1 MRCYDTGSPFVIS
14 TILGMAQPIIPPVLE
29 NFSSTACDMLEQYCI
44 SGKEEL
50 NAETYSCSRTF
61 DEFSTPHDGM
71 TSVPVSQDLAV
82 RIET

>member
-14 TILGMAQPIIPPVLE
+14 TILEWLKPIIPPVLE
-29 NFSSTACDMLEQYCI
+29 IFSTACDMLEQYCI
-44 SGKEEL
+44 SGKEES
-50 NAETYSCSRTF
+50 NAETYSCSRAF